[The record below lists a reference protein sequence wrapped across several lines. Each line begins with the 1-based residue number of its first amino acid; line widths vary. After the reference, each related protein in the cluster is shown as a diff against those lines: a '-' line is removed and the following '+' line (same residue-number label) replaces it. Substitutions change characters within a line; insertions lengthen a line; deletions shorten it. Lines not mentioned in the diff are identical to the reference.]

1 MASSATRV
9 LLEINGLEIQ
19 FETRRGTARA
29 VNQLDLTLYEGERF
43 GLVGESGSGKTTTI
57 LGLLRLIE
65 EPGRIAAGEILMDG
79 IDLLQLSEEEMR
91 QVRLARVAMIPQG
104 AMNSLNPVVRI
115 GDQMRW
121 TILEHQRDMNHEQA
135 NERVAELLPMV
146 GLLPSVARLYPHELS
161 GGMKQRAC
169 IAIAISLGPQLILAD
184 EPTSALDVVV
194 QRQIMQTLRSLQER
208 INATVL
214 LVGHDM
220 GLMAQFADRMGIM
233 YGGRLVE
240 VGTVEDIFRNPKH
253 PYTQLLISSIPSFE
267 TRGSFKGIPG
277 AGLSLLDPP
286 GGCLFHPRC
295 PSAMEECATR
305 VPELI
310 QVQDAPHSAAC
321 LLYGEESH
329 APTA

>member
-1 MASSATRV
+1 MADRRV
-9 LLEINGLEIQ
+9 LLETSGLEIQ

-29 VNQLDLTLYEGERF
+29 VNDLNLTLYEGERF

-65 EPGRIAAGEILMDG
+65 EPGRITSGRILMDG
-79 IDLLQLSEEEMR
+79 VDLMQLSEEEMR
-91 QVRLARVAMIPQG
+91 QVRLARIAMVPQG

-121 TILEHQRDMNHEQA
+121 TILEHEPETGRQRAD
-135 NERVAELLPMV
+135 ERIDELLQTV
-146 GLLPSVARLYPHELS
+146 RLSTSVSQLYPHELS
-161 GGMKQRAC
+161 GGMKQRVC
-169 IAIAISLGPQLILAD
+169 IAIAISLGPRLILAD

-194 QRQIMQTLRSLQER
+194 QRQIMQTLRSLQQR
-208 INATVL
+208 MNATVL

-220 GLMAQFADRMGIM
+220 GLMAQFVERIGIM

-240 VGTVEDIFRNPKH
+240 VGTVEEIFRNPKH

-277 AGLSLLDPP
+277 VGISLLNPP
-286 GGCLFHPRC
+286 SGCLFHPRC
-295 PSAMEECATR
+295 PSVMEECSAR
-305 VPELI
+305 VPAL
-310 QVQDAPHSAAC
+310 VQAQESAHTAAC
-321 LLYGEESH
+321 LLYERENH